1 MEALLIKN
9 LKSSAVVPR
18 PRQKPMSPEHF
29 MRKGLTAMKRN
40 MMAAAFTFAAV
51 LAAGCAATRTGQADF
66 RTVVLGAKERV
77 FPTLVYIRVVME
89 SLEGGK
95 NEKRVVSGSGVV
107 ISADG
112 ELLTNY
118 HVVDKATEIRCQL
131 SDGSAYTAK
140 TVGSDKDLDVAL
152 LKLDLPADAPP
163 LSKAE
168 LSDKQV
174 SVGDVVLAM
183 GAPWGLARS
192 VTMGIISCTDRY
204 LEGHGQYTLWYQT
217 DAAIAPGNSGGP
229 LVDTDG
235 KVVGLNTLGS
245 VYGGQAFTIPSPTIL
260 EALPRLREFGDAHW
274 AWFGLNL
281 QPLHDFNKD
290 MVFPG
295 DEGVVVAGTDP
306 GSPARKAG
314 VLPNDRIVS
323 VGGDPVT
330 VVNAE
335 DLPSLN
341 RKFGRLPFGV
351 EVPFE
356 ILRGGERLA
365 LKIAPTE
372 KGRVEGEQK
381 AFERWGFTAK
391 EINRFANPD
400 LAFFAED
407 GGLFVS
413 SVAWDGNA
421 WSAGLKENDVLIAWN
436 GAPVKSLHGLAA
448 IYDSALKELP
458 NRYRA
463 NIEVL
468 RGGRRMQIVLNYL
481 EDTEKEVLE

>member
-1 MEALLIKN
+1 MNHGHMKNAMLAATAL
-9 LKSSAVVPR
+9 S
-18 PRQKPMSPEHF
+18 
-29 MRKGLTAMKRN
+29 
-40 MMAAAFTFAAV
+40 AAV
-51 LAAGCAATRTGQADF
+51 IAAGCAATRGGQTDF
-66 RTVVLGAKERV
+66 REVVLCARERV
-77 FPTLVYIRVVME
+77 FPTLAYIRVVRE

-112 ELLTNY
+112 EILTNH

-131 SDGSAYTAK
+131 SDGAAYTAK

-152 LKLDLPADAPP
+152 LKLDLPDGTPP
-163 LSKAE
+163 LAKAE
-168 LSDKQV
+168 LSGDPV

-235 KVVGLNTLGS
+235 RVVGLNTLGS
-245 VYGGQAFTIPSPTIL
+245 LRGGQAFTIPSPTIQ

-281 QPLHDFNKD
+281 QPLHDFNRD

-323 VGGDPVT
+323 AGGEGVT

-335 DLPSLN
+335 DLPALN
-341 RKFGRLPFGV
+341 RRLGRMPFGV

-356 ILRGGERLA
+356 IVRGDERLT
-365 LKIAPTE
+365 LMVAPTE

-391 EINRFANPD
+391 EINRFANPE

-407 GGLFVS
+407 GGLYVS

-421 WSAGLKENDVLIAWN
+421 WSAGLKEDDVLLSWN
-436 GAPVKSLHGLAA
+436 GEPVKTLRGLEAT
-448 IYDSALKELP
+448 YDAALKALP
-458 NRYRA
+458 DKYRA
-463 NIEVL
+463 NVEVL

>member
-1 MEALLIKN
+1 M
-9 LKSSAVVPR
+9 AVAFL
-18 PRQKPMSPEHF
+18 S
-29 MRKGLTAMKRN
+29 
-40 MMAAAFTFAAV
+40 AAF
-51 LAAGCAATRTGQADF
+51 LAAGCATVRSGQTDF
-66 RTVVLGAKERV
+66 REVVLGARERV
-77 FPTLVYIRVVME
+77 FPTLAYIRVVME

-107 ISADG
+107 ISSDG
-112 ELLTNY
+112 ELLTNH

-131 SDGSAYTAK
+131 SDGTAYTAK
-140 TVGSDKDLDVAL
+140 TIGSDKDLDVAL
-152 LKLDLPADAPP
+152 LKLDLPAGAPS
-163 LSKAE
+163 LASAE
-168 LSDKQV
+168 LSGDPV

-229 LVDTDG
+229 LVDTAG
-235 KVVGLNTLGS
+235 RVVGLNTLGNLS
-245 VYGGQAFTIPSPTIL
+245 GGQAFTIPSPTIL

-323 VGGDPVT
+323 VGGERVT

-335 DLPSLN
+335 ELPALN
-341 RKFGRLPFGV
+341 RRFGRMPFGV

-356 ILRGGERLA
+356 ILRGGERIE

-407 GGLFVS
+407 GGLYIS

-421 WSAGLKENDVLIAWN
+421 WSAGLKEKDVLVSWN
-436 GAPVKSLHGLAA
+436 GAPVKDLSGLAKT
-448 IYDSALKELP
+448 YDAAMKALP
-458 NRYRA
+458 DRYRA
-463 NIEVL
+463 NVEVL